1 MVTDKQVRRLISL
14 LNAGYTQEVAALKSD
29 MNVKT
34 ARKYQNAQKL
44 PSDMVVNHGWRTR
57 EDPFVEDW
65 DWVKE
70 QLQLNSG
77 LEIKTIFDCL
87 QRQNP
92 EKYTDNQLRTLQRKV
107 RSWRIQGGC
116 QKEVFFEQV
125 HYPGEL
131 SQSDFTHVGKIGIT
145 VKGQSFEHILYHFVL
160 TYSNW
165 ESVSVCYSESYES
178 LSEGLQ
184 NALWNLGGTPKHH
197 KTDSLSAAVNNLSEK
212 EEFTIR
218 YKSLMSYYRVNPQ
231 RINVKKAN
239 ENGDVEQSHHRFK
252 RALEQ
257 NLILRGSRD
266 FESIAEYD
274 DYLKKLVKQRNSSR
288 HEKFAVETK
297 HLRDLPLNRFKD
309 FRTFEV
315 RVTKFST
322 VRVLHNNYSV
332 TSSLIGEWV
341 KVSVSACE
349 VEVWYSNKLMDKM
362 PRMKG
367 EGKTRIN
374 YRHIIDSLIRK
385 PGAFENYRHKE
396 ELFPTSRFRMAYDIL
411 IENKPSTGIKE
422 YLKILNLSAKENET
436 LVDDA
441 LRYLFDKEGQIS
453 YDNVEA
459 IVVSGVKV
467 KSVTDVE
474 IMSCSLNEYDNLLE
488 VSYG

>member
-14 LNAGYTQEVAALKSD
+14 LNLGYTQEMAALKAD

-34 ARKYQNAQKL
+34 ARKYERAKKL
-44 PSDMVVNHGWRTR
+44 PSEMCVNHDWRTR
-57 EDPFVEDW
+57 EDPFAEDW

-70 QLQLNSG
+70 QLQLNGG

-92 EKYTDNQLRTLQRKV
+92 EKYRDNQLRTLQRKV
-107 RSWRIQGGC
+107 KTWRIQGGS
-116 QKEVFFEQV
+116 QKEVFFEQI

-145 VKGQSFEHILYHFVL
+145 INGQSFDHILYHFVL

-165 ESVSVCYSESYES
+165 ESVSICYSESYES

-184 NALWNLGGTPKHH
+184 NALWELGGTPKHH
-197 KTDSLSAAVNNLSEK
+197 KTDSLSSAVNNLSEQ
-212 EEFTIR
+212 EEFTSR
-218 YKSLMSYYRVNPQ
+218 YKSLMSYYRLNPQ

-266 FESIAEYD
+266 FDSIAEYD
-274 DYLKKLVKQRNSSR
+274 AYLKKLVKQRNSSR
-288 HEKFAVETK
+288 HEKFVVETE
-297 HLRDLPLNRFKD
+297 HLMDLPLNRLKD
-309 FRTFEV
+309 FRTLEV

-332 TSSLIGEWV
+332 PSSLIGEWV
-341 KVSVSACE
+341 KVNVSARE
-349 VEVWYSNKLMDKM
+349 LEIWYSNKLMDKM
-362 PRMKG
+362 PRIKG

-374 YRHIIDSLIRK
+374 YRHIIDSLVRK
-385 PGAFENYRHKE
+385 PGAFANCYC
-396 ELFPTSRFRMAYDIL
+396 A
-411 IENKPSTGIKE
+411 
-422 YLKILNLSAKENET
+422 
-436 LVDDA
+436 
-441 LRYLFDKEGQIS
+441 
-453 YDNVEA
+453 
-459 IVVSGVKV
+459 
-467 KSVTDVE
+467 
-474 IMSCSLNEYDNLLE
+474 
-488 VSYG
+488 